1 MRYYRLISWRLKP
14 EDDVSI
20 FQSLFR
26 DLSSG
31 IFFLTTLTAQGLLAE
46 DYQLRQPLKFYP
58 IGFCWR
64 RLPIFHGQLGLNAH
78 MTPRVREGSDFHLR
92 QQRCEYAVAKLPLL
106 LLYSNGFSIRI
117 LFSLCWRSN
126 ACSKVE
132 KGHQI
137 LKVRRRRLQP

>member
-58 IGFCWR
+58 IGFC
-64 RLPIFHGQLGLNAH
+64 
-78 MTPRVREGSDFHLR
+78 
-92 QQRCEYAVAKLPLL
+92 
-106 LLYSNGFSIRI
+106 
-117 LFSLCWRSN
+117 
-126 ACSKVE
+126 
-132 KGHQI
+132 
-137 LKVRRRRLQP
+137 